1 MIRINRLIKKSSL
14 FKLLDLPHVAKIEIV
29 RRKTNQ
35 KDKSVI
41 RVLIYLTKAHTSD
54 ERAQFKS
61 DLCSIL
67 SSAKTNSDVCNTIN
81 TALRTGFLKEST
93 CNELN
98 IPINQEYKNLC
109 NMYNQEFFDKF

>member
-14 FKLLDLPHVAKIEIV
+14 FFFFFLPHVAKIEIV

-35 KDKSVI
+35 KDRSVI

-54 ERAQFKS
+54 ERTQFKS

-67 SSAKTNSDVCNTIN
+67 NNTKTNSDICNTIN
-81 TALRTGFLKEST
+81 MALHTGFLKEST

-98 IPINQEYKNLC
+98 IPINQEYKDLC
-109 NMYNQEFFDKF
+109 NIYNQEFFDKF